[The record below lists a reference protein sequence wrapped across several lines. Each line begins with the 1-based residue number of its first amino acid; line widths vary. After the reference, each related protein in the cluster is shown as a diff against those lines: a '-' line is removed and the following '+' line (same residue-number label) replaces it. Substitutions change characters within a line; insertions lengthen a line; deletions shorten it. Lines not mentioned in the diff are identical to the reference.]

1 MCLISYNYNFTHYAD
16 FRSIFQSI
24 PILLNHI
31 IRIWIAKVIFGFIV
45 DKTLSFFGTG
55 NSGNIDKKKY
65 ESLTLSIR
73 QTVLERSHHRCQKCS
88 VKFRGSNGPFF
99 EHINGSLKDNR
110 PSNLRS
116 LCDKCFEHVKKKE
129 SRKGFLGNMR
139 NNLGQMFGN

>member
-1 MCLISYNYNFTHYAD
+1 L
-16 FRSIFQSI
+16 
-24 PILLNHI
+24 
-31 IRIWIAKVIFGFIV
+31 GFIV

-55 NSGNIDKKKY
+55 NSENVDKKKY

-129 SRKGFLGNMR
+129 SRKGFLGGMR

>member
-1 MCLISYNYNFTHYAD
+1 L
-16 FRSIFQSI
+16 
-24 PILLNHI
+24 
-31 IRIWIAKVIFGFIV
+31 GFIV

-55 NSGNIDKKKY
+55 NSENVDKKKY

-129 SRKGFLGNMR
+129 SRKGFFGSMR
-139 NNLGQMFGN
+139 NNLGQVFGN

>member
-1 MCLISYNYNFTHYAD
+1 MRN
-16 FRSIFQSI
+16 Q
-24 PILLNHI
+24 
-31 IRIWIAKVIFGFIV
+31 IAKVIFDLVV
-45 DKTLSFFGTG
+45 DKTLSFFGGTT
-55 NSGNIDKKKY
+55 SGNIDRKKY

-73 QTVLERSHHRCQKCS
+73 QTVLERSHRRCQKCS

-129 SRKGFLGNMR
+129 SRKGFFGSMR
-139 NNLGQMFGN
+139 NNLGQVFGN

>member
-1 MCLISYNYNFTHYAD
+1 MRILADISIHPNPFLNY
-16 FRSIFQSI
+16 
-24 PILLNHI
+24 I

-116 LCDKCFEHVKKKE
+116 LCDKCF
-129 SRKGFLGNMR
+129 
-139 NNLGQMFGN
+139 